1 MAEYKHSNVP
11 TGFKEIPG
19 YDERYFINENGEV
32 WSVAARRLMSQQWDE
47 KHPYPWLLLRC
58 SDGKLRTVAVHRM
71 MGRTWLE
78 LPPGPI
84 GSKKGEYCINH
95 KDGNKQNNNATNLE
109 WITCEEN
116 VRHAWITGLNQSI
129 GEKSC
134 NTKLKSA
141 EVRRIRKDFI
151 SGKSLSSL
159 ANEYKMSVQGIH
171 DICRFRRWKSQD
183 FDLLVPMKERSSS
196 VFIEKFIDGKSKD

>member
-19 YDERYFINENGEV
+19 YDGRYLINEKGEV

-78 LPPGPI
+78 LPPGLI

-116 VRHAWITGLNQSI
+116 VRHAWITGLNQSA
-129 GEKSC
+129 GEKSS

-183 FDLLVPMKERSSS
+183 LDLLVAMKERSSS
-196 VFIEKFIDGKSKD
+196 VFIEKLIDSKSKD

>member
-1 MAEYKHSNVP
+1 MAEYKHNSVP
-11 TGFKEIPG
+11 AGFKEIPG
-19 YDERYFINENGEV
+19 YYGRYFINESGEV

-78 LPPGPI
+78 SPPGLI

-116 VRHAWITGLNQSI
+116 VRHAWITGLNQSA
-129 GEKSC
+129 GEKSS

-141 EVRRIRKDFI
+141 EVRLIRKDFI

-183 FDLLVPMKERSSS
+183 LDLLVAMKERSSS
-196 VFIEKFIDGKSKD
+196 VFIEKLIDSKSKD

>member
-1 MAEYKHSNVP
+1 MATNKHSSVP
-11 TGFKEIPG
+11 AGFKEIPG
-19 YDERYFINENGEV
+19 YDGRYFINEKGEV

-78 LPPGPI
+78 LPPGLI

-116 VRHAWITGLNQSI
+116 VRHAWITGLNQSA
-129 GEKSC
+129 GEKSS

-183 FDLLVPMKERSSS
+183 LDLLVAMKERSSS
-196 VFIEKFIDGKSKD
+196 VFIEKLIDSKSKD